1 MKKLKESVRIAL
13 FCLLCSLYFFS
24 YFHRIAV
31 PGTIFNELQAS
42 FNLSASG
49 VASLGTLCLY
59 IYGFM
64 QFFAGILSD
73 AFGSLKVLLT
83 GGVLLTAGSFAFS
96 LAPELGILF
105 ASRALVGFG
114 ASLIYVCLF
123 KALHELFS
131 RRDFPVFLGVA
142 LFLGYSGGLFGT
154 LPLERLVALAGWR
167 ATFFWLSVVNGLF
180 LLAAFFLAKMKVGFN
195 QEKAQSFSG
204 EMMWEVYTNR
214 NAFPIITSAVI
225 NFSLYFLLQA
235 MLGRKFLQDFSGF
248 DSLTATSFTF
258 GMIFVSMGVSL
269 LAGFGTRALNRR
281 KPIMVAATS
290 LCFIAVSL
298 LVMGV
303 FGFPL
308 GKFFL
313 LPYLLLGFSSGAS
326 LVFSTSVREVNPAEA
341 VGTAVGF
348 LNGVCYLSIAVLMNL
363 SGWVM
368 DRYAPRSITS
378 FGAIIYPAGA

>member
-1 MKKLKESVRIAL
+1 
-13 FCLLCSLYFFS
+13 
-24 YFHRIAV
+24 
-31 PGTIFNELQAS
+31 
-42 FNLSASG
+42 
-49 VASLGTLCLY
+49 
-59 IYGFM
+59 
-64 QFFAGILSD
+64 
-73 AFGSLKVLLT
+73 
-83 GGVLLTAGSFAFS
+83 
-96 LAPELGILF
+96 
-105 ASRALVGFG
+105 
-114 ASLIYVCLF
+114 
-123 KALHELFS
+123 
-131 RRDFPVFLGVA
+131 
-142 LFLGYSGGLFGT
+142 
-154 LPLERLVALAGWR
+154 
-167 ATFFWLSVVNGLF
+167 
-180 LLAAFFLAKMKVGFN
+180 
-195 QEKAQSFSG
+195 
-204 EMMWEVYTNR
+204 
-214 NAFPIITSAVI
+214 
-225 NFSLYFLLQA
+225 FLLQA

-378 FGAIIYPAGA
+378 FGAIIYPAGAYQAIFVGCWLLAVFSLASSLRIRETVSHPQMPVSEQEGNSLPRPEKEKIAEEKRDEGRKKEDKGEEQLTLF